1 MVFALRTLLRGI
13 SQVFFLRSAPAGA
26 LILAGLALASPH
38 AAAMVLLGAAV
49 QTAAAWVLGPRELV
63 ADGLMGYNGALV
75 GAASSLSMAGVNDTA
90 LSLGLTLVGA
100 LACFPVHRLLLV
112 LFAAPALRRFELPV
126 VTAPFCLVA
135 GLLFGVLQPI
145 IRPGA
150 VTTDPG
156 PVHGSLLGLFNSF
169 AEVMV
174 VDGPVAGAV
183 ILAGLLLGSWAV
195 GLWAGAGAVLA
206 LVLALLLTG
215 DMVAVSTGL
224 LGYSA
229 VLVAIALGHVFTAPR
244 PVWRR
249 GVEVLVGVALAVALR
264 WLLDPTPFPTYT
276 WPFILGLWIVL
287 VARRVLTGAPARSEV
302 LG

>member
-1 MVFALRTLLRGI
+1 MLLALRAVLRGI
-13 SQVFFLRSAPAGA
+13 SQVFFLRSAPAGL
-26 LILAGLALASPH
+26 LILLGITLVSPH

-63 ADGLMGYNGALV
+63 AEGLMGYNGALV

-100 LACFPVHRLLLV
+100 LACFPVHHLLLA
-112 LFAAPALRRFELPV
+112 LFATPALRRFELPV

-156 PVHGSLLGLFNSF
+156 PVHGSLLGLLNSF

-183 ILAGLLLGSWAV
+183 ILAGLLLGSWAL
-195 GLWAGAGAVLA
+195 GLWAAAGAVLA
-206 LVLALLLTG
+206 LVLALVLTG

-229 VLVAIALGHVFTAPR
+229 VLVAIALGHVFAAPG

-249 GVEVLVGVALAVALR
+249 GLEVLIGVALAVALR
-264 WLLDPTPFPTYT
+264 WVLDPTPLPTYT
-276 WPFILGLWIVL
+276 WPFILSLWTVL
-287 VARRVLTGAPARSEV
+287 IGRRVLMGAPTREAA
-302 LG
+302 LA